1 MSNNAGRL
9 AGKVAIITG
18 ASKGTGAVMGKQF
31 ADAGAKVLLVARNE
45 VAVLEAAA
53 AAGNGAIGMRAD
65 VTNEADVVAMVDRAL
80 NEWGQ
85 VDILL
90 NNAVIPGKD
99 LHVYEQT
106 LENWNAVF
114 AICITAPMIASREVL
129 RRSMM
134 ERKTGSIVNFSSTA
148 GWTGMPRKSH
158 YVASKAGLRALT
170 KVIATEAGPYGIR
183 CNCLVPGGIETDLWI
198 NWGKRMAG
206 EQGITFEEWKVKV
219 LGDVPLRTI
228 SQPEDIGNLAL
239 FLASDDS
246 RTITGQSINCDA
258 GSIMIG

>member
-1 MSNNAGRL
+1 MAGRL
-9 AGKVAIITG
+9 EGKVAIITG

-31 ADAGAKVLLVARNE
+31 ADAGARVLMVARSE
-45 VAVLEAAA
+45 DAVMEAAA
-53 AAGNGAIGMRAD
+53 AAGNGAIGMRVD
-65 VTNEADVVAMVDRAL
+65 VTNEVEVAGMVDRAL
-80 NEWGQ
+80 AEFGQ

-90 NNAVIPGKD
+90 NNAVIPGTD
-99 LHVYEQT
+99 LHVWEQT

-114 AICITAPMIASREVL
+114 AICITAPMLASREVL

-134 ERKTGSIVNFSSTA
+134 ERKTGSIINFSSTA

-158 YVASKAGLRALT
+158 YVSAKAGLRALT
-170 KVIATEAGPYGIR
+170 KVIATEAGPYGVR
-183 CNCLVPGGIETDLWI
+183 CNCLVPGGIETDLWT

-206 EQGITFEEWKVKV
+206 EQGITFEEWKEKA
-219 LGDVPLRTI
+219 LSGVPLRTI

-239 FLASDDS
+239 FLASNES

>member
-1 MSNNAGRL
+1 MSTNAGRL

-31 ADAGAKVLLVARNE
+31 VDEGAKVLMVARNE
-45 VAVLEAAA
+45 EAVLKAAA
-53 AAGNGAIGMRAD
+53 AAGGAIGMRAD

-99 LHVYEQT
+99 LHVWEQT
-106 LENWNAVF
+106 LENWNEVF

-158 YVASKAGLRALT
+158 YVSSKAGLRALT
-170 KVIATEAGPYGIR
+170 KVIATEAGPYGVR
-183 CNCLVPGGIETDLWI
+183 CNCLVPGGIETDLWT

-206 EQGITFEEWKVKV
+206 EQGITFEEWKEKA
-219 LGDVPLRTI
+219 LRDVPLRTI